1 MPCLE
6 RHARFVCLMIA
17 ADKVAVGSDW
27 DLGVTGWLCTAIP
40 DGAAP
45 MSGKASSCHDANVAN
60 NSNYSI
66 YRTKKI
72 YACFLC
78 TMCSFLGK
86 KLENM

>member
-1 MPCLE
+1 
-6 RHARFVCLMIA
+6 MIA

-66 YRTKKI
+66 YRKKKSML
-72 YACFLC
+72 ASCAPCVVFWGKNWKTC
-78 TMCSFLGK
+78 DVVSFQFVQ
-86 KLENM
+86 